1 VGKGFQILELNVLR
15 GIDRNKA
22 SGDDPDGAFLPTEAY
37 NLAPERRGALVPF
50 GRVAELEVDA
60 APVDLPG
67 TLLGYDERGL
77 ASLDAGTGL
86 YRLFNGYRSRV
97 SDGSYG
103 ATTVAD
109 TPHVHGFGAYR
120 HIAQFFGYDAPGENT
135 EVEPFTSLRPTLT
148 QEGGDE
154 AAQVDYG
161 AGAFIAIAYNP
172 DTPTSWMAIKPDGA
186 AYFTEDLEAGF
197 TAVTSVGI
205 TGLRSLACGGDVWV
219 AVGTNGARYSTDDGA
234 TWQTPTTGIVASG
247 NLFKVAWSGT
257 LFTVARWESTD
268 NSELLRSGDGN
279 TWVQSSP
286 LETFGSPG
294 VLVEEVIGAFAFSES
309 GLGVAITATN
319 NGASLPHRKVFLSED
334 GGQTWTWNALAPYSF
349 GFNSGKVRSE
359 PALQLVGG
367 PGNSF
372 WLISDDGRILYL
384 PDMLSSPTVSAAAY
398 TPTSGARW
406 ARAVEYDFSRGK
418 WYAIMADG
426 SFWES
431 ENGTSI
437 VEVPEMKLDSPPTTT
452 GSDGRALSPDLVR
465 ASEDSVVVVGNNA
478 GAGAIRIVEA
488 TFGLGA
494 GTYVIYWVSSV
505 STEGG
510 QLVVD
515 IGSQMV
521 AFESAFGSAVSVA
534 LPSISDIIAASMPW
548 VNVAD
553 PVELA
558 HAEDLLANR
567 TFVDIYVS
575 YSAVTPGDVTE
586 AEEDS
591 PLTEVVPIFAFSLQ
605 PQEVAAPARAIPRDP
620 IGRILGSGDAVMAAA
635 FAGDAEAVVHNGRV
649 WAVLSQEEALYRV
662 ADDRGSAEAANLR
675 AGVAIGYSD
684 VGYINLMRQLSYV
697 QLIPAQSDEF
707 VGMVS
712 TPSGLL
718 AFFENETYLI
728 AGDPALGN
736 LQIEL
741 YPDIVGADPGTRI
754 TKMGG
759 VVFCIWKGDV
769 YALAGGQA
777 QAVSRPA
784 YLFEDQFVDVVAEP
798 CQKCL
803 VAKTATGKTFRYFIE
818 FQQWFENTITA
829 YDYALPSPS
838 DCDANT
844 RYVDSVDRV
853 QSVRRDGT
861 PATPYITYK
870 GIDYGDKNRVDAA
883 YGMLVPVSGDF
894 GFPDGRPELRYKI
907 LETDDEVDD
916 ALSTSG
922 VLGYREEDTWRFYLP
937 RGLKARLH
945 DFRLILDGMEM
956 GDTLEPQLQ
965 LEWVPSH
972 RAFRNASVPSGG
984 EPEDPPD
991 IGIM

>member
-1 VGKGFQILELNVLR
+1 MSPVGKGFQILELNVLR

-60 APVDLPG
+60 SPVDLPG

-103 ATTVAD
+103 AATVAD

-120 HIAQFFGYDAPGENT
+120 HIGQFFGYDAPGEDT
-135 EVEPFTSLRPTLT
+135 EVEPFTSLRPTFT
-148 QEGGDE
+148 SEGGSE
-154 AAQVDYG
+154 ATDINYG
-161 AGAFIAIAYNP
+161 ATPFIAVCPNP
-172 DTPTSWMAIKPDGA
+172 DDASEWMAITASGA
-186 AYFTEDLEAGF
+186 VWHTSSIESEFTNVG
-197 TAVTSVGI
+197 SVGI
-205 TGLRSLACGGDVWV
+205 GNLLSLACSGTVWV
-219 AVGTNGARYSTDDGA
+219 AAGQSGSRFSTDGGV
-234 TWQTPTTGIVASG
+234 TWNVPTTASMASDRIY
-247 NLFKVAWSGT
+247 KVLWTGSFFNAT
-257 LFTVARWESTD
+257 LRIGVD
-268 NSELLRSGDGN
+268 NSDMMRSLDGDTWATAGDLIAFEGN
-279 TWVQSSP
+279 GGPFQ
-286 LETFGSPG
+286 
-294 VLVEEVIGAFAFSES
+294 EEIRGGFAFSES
-309 GLGVAITATN
+309 GAG
-319 NGASLPHRKVFLSED
+319 
-334 GGQTWTWNALAPYSF
+334 F
-349 GFNSGKVRSE
+349 GFTTTNKGAISAMRKTFRSDNAGSTWYHYDLNFNADKVRGA
-359 PALQLVGG
+359 PIVQAAGG

-372 WLISDDGRILYL
+372 WVAHSDGRITYL
-384 PDMLSSPTVSAAAY
+384 PDALSPSVGTVVYSPTGGSNFAKSVH
-398 TPTSGARW
+398 
-406 ARAVEYDFSRGK
+406 YDRTRRK
-418 WYAIMADG
+418 WYAIMGDG

-431 ENGTSI
+431 DNGTSL
-437 VEVPEMKLDSPPTTT
+437 VRVDALDLGSPPLV
-452 GSDGRALSPDLVR
+452 SDDAPNLV
-465 ASEDSVVVVGNNA
+465 ASSEEAVVVVGDDGGN
-478 GAGAIRIVEA
+478 GAIRIASA

-494 GTYVIYWVSSV
+494 GTYTVYWVSSV

-510 QLVVD
+510 LVVVD
-515 IGSQMV
+515 IGSQSFG
-521 AFESAFGSAVSVA
+521 FEQAFGSSVTVR
-534 LPSISDIIAASMPW
+534 LDSIADIISNSMPW
-548 VNVAD
+548 VDVGN

-558 HAEDLLANR
+558 HAEDLLENR

-575 YSAVTPGDVTE
+575 YSAVTPGDVEE

-591 PLTEVVPIFAFSLQ
+591 PLAEVVPIFAFSLT
-605 PQEVAAPARAIPRDP
+605 PSTSAASRVVPANPV
-620 IGRILGSGDAVMAAA
+620 GRILGSGDAVMAAA

-649 WAVLSQEEALYRV
+649 WAVLSQEESLYRV

-736 LQIEL
+736 LQVEL

-784 YLFEDQFVDVVAEP
+784 YLFEDRFVDVVAEP

-803 VAKTATGKTFRYFIE
+803 VARTATGRTFRYFIE

-838 DCDANT
+838 DCEANT
-844 RYVDSVDRV
+844 RYVDSSDRV

-894 GFPDGRPELRYKI
+894 DFPDGRPELRYKI

-916 ALSTSG
+916 PLSASS

-937 RGLKARLH
+937 RGLKGRLH

-972 RAFRNASVPSGG
+972 RALRRASVPGDEG
-984 EPEDPPD
+984 EPEGPP

>member
-1 VGKGFQILELNVLR
+1 MSPVGKGFQILELNVLR

-50 GRVAELEVDA
+50 GRVAELQVDA

-77 ASLDAGTGL
+77 ASLNAGAGL

-97 SDGSYG
+97 SDGGYG
-103 ATTVAD
+103 ATSVAG

-120 HIAQFFGYDAPGENT
+120 HIGQFFGYDEPGENT
-135 EVEPFTSLRPTLT
+135 EVEPFASLRPTIT

-154 AAQVDYG
+154 AAQLDYG
-161 AGAFIAIAYNP
+161 TGAFIAVAYNP
-172 DTPTSWMAIKPDGA
+172 DTPTSWMAVKPDGS
-186 AYFTEDLEAGF
+186 AYYTDGIEGGF
-197 TAVTSVGI
+197 MAVTSVGL
-205 TGLRSLACGGDVWV
+205 TGIRSLACGGGVWV
-219 AVGTNGARYSTDDGA
+219 AAGSNGARYSTNNGA
-234 TWQTPTTGIVASG
+234 TWSTPATAEIAGG

-257 LFTVARWESTD
+257 LFTISRWVATNQSALWS
-268 NSELLRSGDGN
+268 SGNGN
-279 TWVQSSP
+279 NWVVSSNLMNIGNGP
-286 LETFGSPG
+286 
-294 VLVEEVIGAFAFSES
+294 VVYYEEVIGAFAFSES
-309 GLGVAITATN
+309 GLGVAVTATN
-319 NGASLPHRKVFLSED
+319 KGASLPQRKVWLSEN
-334 GGQTWTWNALAPYSF
+334 GGQTWTWNASSPYNF

-359 PALQLVGG
+359 PALQLAGG
-367 PGNSF
+367 PSNSF

-384 PDMLSSPTVSAAAY
+384 PDMLSSPSISTVAY
-398 TPTSGARW
+398 TPASSGRF
-406 ARAVEYDFSRGK
+406 ARAVEFDRTRRK

-437 VEVPEMKLDSPPTTT
+437 IEVPEMKLDAPPTVT
-452 GSDGRALSPDLVR
+452 GTDGRNLSPDLVR
-465 ASEDSVVVVGNNA
+465 ASEDSVVVVGNN
-478 GAGAIRIVEA
+478 GGDGAIRIVEA

-494 GTYVIYWVSSV
+494 GTYVIYWVSTV

-515 IGSQMV
+515 IGSQRI
-521 AFESAFGSAVSVA
+521 AFESAFGSSVSVI
-534 LPSISDIIAASMPW
+534 LPSVPDIIADSMPW

-558 HAEDLLANR
+558 HAEDMLENR

-575 YSAVTPGDVTE
+575 YSAATPGDVAE

-591 PLTEVVPIFAFSLQ
+591 ALTEVVPIFAFTLT
-605 PQEVAAPARAIPRDP
+605 PGPAADAPRPRLIPRNP

-635 FAGDAEAVVHNGRV
+635 FSGGSEAVVHNGRV
-649 WAVLSQEEALYRV
+649 WAVLSQEEALYRL
-662 ADDRGSAEAANLR
+662 ADERGSAEAANLR

-736 LQIEL
+736 LQVEL

-769 YALAGGQA
+769 YVLAGGQA
-777 QAVSRPA
+777 QPVSRPA
-784 YLFEDQFVDVVAEP
+784 YLFEDQFVDVVSEP

-803 VAKTATGKTFRYFIE
+803 VAKTESGKTFRYFIE

-844 RYVDSVDRV
+844 RYVDSDDRI
-853 QSVRRDGT
+853 QSVRRDGA
-861 PATPYITYK
+861 PATPYVTYK

-883 YGMLVPVSGDF
+883 YGMLAPVSGDF
-894 GFPDGRPELRYKI
+894 TGGRPILRFKI
-907 LETDDEVDD
+907 LETDDEVSDG
-916 ALSTSG
+916 ASASS
-922 VLGYREEDTWRFYLP
+922 VLAYREGDTWRFYLP
-937 RGLKARLH
+937 RGLKGRLH
-945 DFRLILDGMEM
+945 DFRLILDGMGM

-965 LEWVPSH
+965 LEWVPGH
-972 RAFRNASVPSGG
+972 TALRNASVP
-984 EPEDPPD
+984 
-991 IGIM
+991 